1 MAEALEPGQ
10 RRGACTFAPGA
21 KHSGTNMGDMDDRCV
36 SYNACH
42 TLGDFAD
49 RQVATQDRS

>member
-1 MAEALEPGQ
+1 MAAALEPGQ

-36 SYNACH
+36 SHNACH
-42 TLGDFAD
+42 TFGDVAD
-49 RQVATQDRS
+49 G